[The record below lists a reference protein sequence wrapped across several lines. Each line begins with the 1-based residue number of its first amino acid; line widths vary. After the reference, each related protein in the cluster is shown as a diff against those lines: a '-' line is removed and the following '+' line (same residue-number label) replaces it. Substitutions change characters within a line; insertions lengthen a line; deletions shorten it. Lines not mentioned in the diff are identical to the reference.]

1 MDRVFEYRVPEG
13 MELALGQ
20 RVLAPFGR
28 GNGVTE
34 GYVVALSPDCTYDPQ
49 RVKEILRKE
58 DPFPAFTA
66 EQMDLAKQVA
76 EVYHCTMSE
85 ALRLMIPAQ
94 MRGQRVREKRIPVAR
109 LVMEGEE
116 LETLLAYTQRRAPSQ
131 YATLEMLAQVQEI
144 PSGDLYAICPKAKSG
159 FAPPLNRG
167 GHPRLALWQVGNI
180 TPDGV

>member
-1 MDRVFEYRVPEG
+1 MIVDIAHSSVDRVFEYRVPEG

-58 DPFPAFTA
+58 DSFPAFTA

-85 ALRLMIPAQ
+85 ALRL
-94 MRGQRVREKRIPVAR
+94 QRVREKRIPVAR

-116 LETLLAYTQRRAPSQ
+116 LETLLA
-131 YATLEMLAQVQEI
+131 
-144 PSGDLYAICPKAKSG
+144 
-159 FAPPLNRG
+159 
-167 GHPRLALWQVGNI
+167 
-180 TPDGV
+180 